1 MMDVNAYAAATDNE
15 TIEAALAQLEND
27 RVLVIPPRVSAV
39 EPERTYWLLDRAIL
53 IPENT
58 TVLLKNCTIKL
69 SDRCR
74 DNFFRTANCGMGVAD
89 PPRIRNVH
97 LRGEGLCVLQ
107 GADHPRSTGDSS
119 KQLAVPCP
127 YETEDLVKYGDWIPA
142 ERRTPEG
149 IQFWDRHD
157 HTYGTDVND
166 PNESHY
172 GDWRDIGVLFANVE
186 DFSISGLR
194 LVEYHGWG
202 ISMEACANGRVEKI
216 DFDACM
222 SKVIDGMRMNIEN
235 QDGVNLR
242 NGCHHIVVS
251 DITGRTGDDIVALT
265 AIADDTCRPGG
276 SLCSTH
282 VMHSDWAR
290 RERDIHD
297 VIIRNVIGYS
307 QLCISVRLLACNTH
321 IYNVVIDGIIDTA
334 PDSVKHHSSVI
345 IGQADSEYGKNLP
358 DGVRNVTISNVVNHG
373 QQCIVVGGYLKDSVI
388 SNVVNCNPDCP
399 VITVDREDGL
409 NHVLTSNLLTVG
421 KA

>member
-1 MMDVNAYAAATDNE
+1 MVNVNAFHGGTDNE
-15 TIEAALAQLEND
+15 ILETAIAGRD
-27 RVLVIPPRVSAV
+27 ADGIVYIPARVSEL
-39 EPERTYWLLDRAIL
+39 EPERNWWLLDRAIL

-58 TVLLKNCTIKL
+58 TVILQNCKIKL

-74 DNFFRTANCGMGVAD
+74 DNFFRSANCGMGVEN
-89 PPRIRNVH
+89 PERIHNIH
-97 LRGEGLCVLQ
+97 LKGEGLCILE
-107 GADHPRSTGDSS
+107 GADHPRGTGDGS
-119 KQLAVPCP
+119 KIINHPAP
-127 YETEDLVKYGDWIPA
+127 YLPEDIAKYASYASEQVKTTGKATWQDL
-142 ERRTPEG
+142 
-149 IQFWDRHD
+149 HD
-157 HTYGTDVND
+157 HSYGTDALVEG
-166 PNESHY
+166 ESHY
-172 GDWRDIGVLFANVE
+172 GDWRDIGVLFANAE

-194 LVEYHGWG
+194 LVEYHAWG
-202 ISMEACANGRVEKI
+202 ISMEACANGRVQKI

-373 QQCIVVGGYLKDSVI
+373 QRCIVVGGYLKDSVI

-409 NHVLTSNLLTVG
+409 NNVLTSNLLTVG